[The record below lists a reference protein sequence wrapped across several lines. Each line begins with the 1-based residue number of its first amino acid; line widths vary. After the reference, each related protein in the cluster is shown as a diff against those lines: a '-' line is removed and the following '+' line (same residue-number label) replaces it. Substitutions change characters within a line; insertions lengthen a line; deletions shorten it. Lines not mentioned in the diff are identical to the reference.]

1 MSNLSSDSSLLFD
14 SIREPLYYLSQVGLF
29 NSHKESI
36 MTDQD
41 NFPTSA
47 TPDDQNQDHSD
58 KQLMYPG
65 DKKLFRI
72 VSLTDSIAWAFLIV
86 SVIQVIA
93 RLAYYLTIQNPGLQL
108 GKIALYDIF
117 TIVAGQLET
126 LIFGMF
132 VFLVLQALGEI
143 AYLLLD
149 IRYLLHPQAEE
160 DNN

>member
-1 MSNLSSDSSLLFD
+1 
-14 SIREPLYYLSQVGLF
+14 
-29 NSHKESI
+29 

-41 NFPTSA
+41 DFTTDAS
-47 TPDDQNQDHSD
+47 PDDQNQVNSA

-86 SVIQVIA
+86 SILQVIA
-93 RLAYYLTIQNPGLQL
+93 RVAFYLIIQNPGFQL
-108 GKIALYDIF
+108 GKIALYDLF
-117 TIVAGQLET
+117 SLVVGQLET

-149 IRYLLHPQAEE
+149 IRYLLHPEAED
-160 DNN
+160 DNA